1 MTFETCCR
9 SNLHSASLLQ
19 MRTSTRSITVLATL
33 GIFAFGTI
41 APTSPLLAT
50 ASAHSIIGLNGVSAV
65 AGERS
70 AMTLE
75 IQHGCLPA
83 NPTVQVEAFV
93 GAPWRAVKPEPI
105 AGWTSSVTKQASG
118 GWHITWVNQGTP
130 IPFGTATFFP
140 IMVSWPK
147 NPGTY
152 GMSVLQ
158 LCPGSSYFW
167 NDKYT
172 PATASLSSPP
182 LTPRAE
188 VSVVAKKTKTPAKT
202 TTPTSKHSTSAHA
215 H

>member
-1 MTFETCCR
+1 
-9 SNLHSASLLQ
+9 
-19 MRTSTRSITVLATL
+19 
-33 GIFAFGTI
+33 
-41 APTSPLLAT
+41 
-50 ASAHSIIGLNGVSAV
+50 
-65 AGERS
+65 
-70 AMTLE
+70 MTLE

-93 GAPWRAVKPEPI
+93 GAPWRAVKPEPV
-105 AGWTSSVTKQASG
+105 AGWTSSVTKQANG

-158 LCPGSSYFW
+158 LCPGSSYYW

-182 LTPRAE
+182 LTPLAE

-202 TTPTSKHSTSAHA
+202 TTPTSKPSAPAHA